1 VRWSELSRLPYFDVT
16 QHVVVDAMHN
26 LFLGLIKEHL
36 EGVLGIQDEKEQ
48 EQQVLVVN
56 LSDGWKEF
64 SWKEQQSVNR
74 LRKWL

>member
-1 VRWSELSRLPYFDVT
+1 
-16 QHVVVDAMHN
+16 MHN